1 MVMGE
6 PGVRCR
12 TASPGRMRAGL
23 AVVAAATLLA
33 CTLLALAPRE
43 RPAALL
49 AARGRVQTQQLPT
62 WKVTGT
68 LDPVVPEGDI
78 PAPVA
83 APEAAPAAA
92 AQPAE
97 APGALPPA
105 APAAAPAPAAM
116 PEWVPPPKPWEPL
129 AEKNIHRLQRTNRE
143 LVRGDMENA
152 NMVKKLRAA
161 MRLLKKQF
169 AMKIVN
175 LEQAYDRRL
184 AREARIL
191 HQRINTV
198 AMQPGPTGMSG
209 PQGLPGPMGPGG
221 RNGAPGAVG
230 PMGPQGPMGPR
241 GYTGARGPSGPTGR
255 PGDSGRPGS
264 PGIPGP
270 IGQRGPIGPMGVQ
283 GPRGPKGNAG
293 NAGPPGAPGVPGIGI
308 QGPAGPPGAPGRF
321 PATEHCSYVT
331 GQCVSYNHWTAH
343 TLYGFGDVSCPR
355 NYYVKATAYVGC
367 NLRGRGAGQ
376 DVQRR
381 LTCCLL

>member
-1 MVMGE
+1 MSAPRAAAGS
-6 PGVRCR
+6 R
-12 TASPGRMRAGL
+12 ARAGVAV
-23 AVVAAATLLA
+23 AVVAAALSFTLL
-33 CTLLALAPRE
+33 TMAPRE
-43 RPAALL
+43 PRAALL
-49 AARGRVQTQQLPT
+49 APRGRTQQLPT

-78 PAPVA
+78 PAPG
-83 APEAAPAAA
+83 AAPAAA
-92 AQPAE
+92 PPAAAPQGPPEPEAAQPA
-97 APGALPPA
+97 A
-105 APAAAPAPAAM
+105 AQPAPAAM

-129 AEKNIHRLQRTNRE
+129 AEKNIHRMERTNRE

-184 AREARIL
+184 ARETRIL

-241 GYTGARGPSGPTGR
+241 GYTGRRGPSGPTGR
-255 PGDSGRPGS
+255 PGDAGRPGA

-331 GQCVSYNHWTAH
+331 GQCVSYDHWTPH
-343 TLYGFGDVSCPR
+343 TLYAYGDVSCPR

-367 NLRGRGAGQ
+367 NLRGRGSGR

>member
-1 MVMGE
+1 MAGTS
-6 PGVRCR
+6 GRVR
-12 TASPGRMRAGL
+12 SL
-23 AVVAAATLLA
+23 VVAAAAAAVLA
-33 CTLLALAPRE
+33 CTLLAVAPRE
-43 RPAALL
+43 QQPVGLMGM
-49 AARGRVQTQQLPT
+49 RGRWERAPTQQLPT

-68 LDPVVPEGDI
+68 LDPVEPEGDI
-78 PAPVA
+78 PAP
-83 APEAAPAAA
+83 PEAKSV
-92 AQPAE
+92 QE
-97 APGALPPA
+97 ASDVPPA
-105 APAAAPAPAAM
+105 ASAPPAGVPAAAPAPPAQAAM

-129 AEKNIHRLQRTNRE
+129 AEKNIHRLERTNRE

-184 AREARIL
+184 ARETRIL

-209 PQGLPGPMGPGG
+209 PQGLPGPMGPAG
-221 RNGAPGAVG
+221 RNGANGGVG

-241 GYTGARGPSGPTGR
+241 GYTGRRGPSGPTGA
-255 PGDSGRPGS
+255 PGDAGRPGA

-331 GQCVSYNHWTAH
+331 GQCVSYSNWRAH
-343 TLYGFGDVSCPR
+343 TLYAFGDVSCPR
-355 NYYVKATAYVGC
+355 NYYIKATAYVGC
-367 NLRGRGAGQ
+367 NLRGTGAGQ

-381 LTCCLL
+381 ITCCLL

>member
-1 MVMGE
+1 MAG
-6 PGVRCR
+6 PRAG
-12 TASPGRMRAGL
+12 GRRERAGL
-23 AVVAAATLLA
+23 AVAAAAAILA
-33 CTLLALAPRE
+33 CTLLAMAPRDHDSGV
-43 RPAALL
+43 PAALL
-49 AARGRVQTQQLPT
+49 AARGRTQQLPT

-78 PAPVA
+78 PAPGVD
-83 APEAAPAAA
+83 APAAV
-92 AQPAE
+92 
-97 APGALPPA
+97 
-105 APAAAPAPAAM
+105 APAASVAPAAVAPAEGVAPGPPAAPAAM

-129 AEKNIHRLQRTNRE
+129 AEKNINRIERTNRE

-184 AREARIL
+184 ARETRIL

-241 GYTGARGPSGPTGR
+241 GYGGRRGPSGPTGR
-255 PGDSGRPGS
+255 PGDPGRPGA

-331 GQCVSYNHWTAH
+331 GQCVSYDHWTPH
-343 TLYGFGDVSCPR
+343 TLYAYGDVSCPR

-381 LTCCLL
+381 ITCCLL